1 MRAPAREAVVLAR
14 GLTKRYGPIEA
25 VRGIDFQVGRQEC
38 VGLLGANGAGKST
51 TMRMLYGRTE
61 PTAGQLEVLGLVLP
75 QQAPLVRMLIGVV
88 PQDDYL
94 DNQLTVRE
102 NLEMTAAY
110 FGLPDTD
117 GRRRASELLELVQL
131 SGRANDRP
139 DKLSGGMRR
148 RLALARGLINQP
160 ELVILDE
167 PTTGLDPQAR
177 LVVWER
183 LQALREQGSTLLMS
197 THYMEEASRLCDR
210 VLIMS
215 EGRIIADGT
224 PADLIREHAG
234 SDVLEVPPSE
244 ALERALRDLGELVS
258 RRELHAGLVQLFT
271 PDTGRLLE
279 ALVERGVPTRPH
291 VARPA
296 SLEDVYLHLT
306 GRQLVE

>member
-1 MRAPAREAVVLAR
+1 
-14 GLTKRYGPIEA
+14 
-25 VRGIDFQVGRQEC
+25 
-38 VGLLGANGAGKST
+38 
-51 TMRMLYGRTE
+51 MRMLYGRTL
-61 PTAGQLEVLGLVLP
+61 PTSGTLEVLGLRLP
-75 QQAPLVRMLIGVV
+75 QQAPLVRLLIGVV

-102 NLEMTAAY
+102 NLELTGAY
-110 FGLPDTD
+110 FGLERQEA
-117 GRRRASELLELVQL
+117 GRRAAELLELVQL
-131 SGRANDRP
+131 QSRAADRP

-160 ELVILDE
+160 ELVVLDE

-183 LQALREQGSTLLMS
+183 LQALREAGSTLLMS

-215 EGRIIADGT
+215 DGRIIADGT
-224 PADLIREHAG
+224 PAELIATHAG
-234 SDVLEVPPSE
+234 TEVLEVPPSPE
-244 ALERALRDLGELVS
+244 LERALPALAALVT

-271 PDTGRLLE
+271 PDNGVLLE
-279 ALVERGVPTRPH
+279 ALAQRGVPTKPH

-296 SLEDVYLHLT
+296 SLEDVYLKLT
-306 GRQLVE
+306 GRKLVE